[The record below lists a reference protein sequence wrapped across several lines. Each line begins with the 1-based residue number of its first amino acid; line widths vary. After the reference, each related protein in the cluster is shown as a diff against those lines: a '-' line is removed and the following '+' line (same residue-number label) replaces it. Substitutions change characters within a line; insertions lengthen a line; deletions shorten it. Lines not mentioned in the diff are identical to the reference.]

1 MATPRSGRLQRATER
16 PSEGRKM
23 RESNKQH
30 IGKVVKLLMDET
42 MNIMRWIGCHCCKF
56 DVRF

>member
-42 MNIMRWIGCHCCKF
+42 VIIMRLIECHHYKF
-56 DVRF
+56 VVNF